1 MLSLNKRFKTKKVRH
16 KTDKGNSEYYENLL
30 HNSRSWQS
38 QRLDMTRNNL
48 EQLGRQ
54 GTDRADDIATTTSA
68 QVFGRLLIRVTRR
81 PETRSDTT
89 RVFHRIYATT
99 TS

>member
-1 MLSLNKRFKTKKVRH
+1 MRICFIIVEV
-16 KTDKGNSEYYENLL
+16 GNP
-30 HNSRSWQS
+30 

-54 GTDRADDIATTTSA
+54 GTDRADDIATTTST

-89 RVFHRIYATT
+89 RVFHGIYATT